1 MHREHGQ
8 DQGLPYTSGT
18 SQDGDCCLRQTGTI
32 PAAVGIRKGAFV
44 VYRAEEKPDVSIRLP
59 SLVCLAGEG
68 ESTRDIAEDVLHM
81 IRRMMTR
88 SESRMIV
95 RILSGR
101 LLPVVLADSLLD
113 DSSDLVSRLA
123 AVDEDV
129 DIPQGDSTLEV
140 KSLL

>member
-1 MHREHGQ
+1 
-8 DQGLPYTSGT
+8 
-18 SQDGDCCLRQTGTI
+18 
-32 PAAVGIRKGAFV
+32 
-44 VYRAEEKPDVSIRLP
+44 
-59 SLVCLAGEG
+59 
-68 ESTRDIAEDVLHM
+68 M

-123 AVDEDV
+123 SVDEDV
-129 DIPQGDSTLEV
+129 YIPQGDAALEIQ
-140 KSLL
+140 SLL

>member
-1 MHREHGQ
+1 
-8 DQGLPYTSGT
+8 
-18 SQDGDCCLRQTGTI
+18 
-32 PAAVGIRKGAFV
+32 
-44 VYRAEEKPDVSIRLP
+44 
-59 SLVCLAGEG
+59 
-68 ESTRDIAEDVLHM
+68 M

-123 AVDEDV
+123 SVDEDV
-129 DIPQGDSTLEV
+129 DIPQGDSALEV

>member
-1 MHREHGQ
+1 
-8 DQGLPYTSGT
+8 
-18 SQDGDCCLRQTGTI
+18 
-32 PAAVGIRKGAFV
+32 
-44 VYRAEEKPDVSIRLP
+44 
-59 SLVCLAGEG
+59 
-68 ESTRDIAEDVLHM
+68 
-81 IRRMMTR
+81 MTR

-140 KSLL
+140 KSLLRNPVRLVLDVLLFAMSHICVYLLVSLVYTVELPTSYYTDGILLRYGRKLQQ

>member
-1 MHREHGQ
+1 
-8 DQGLPYTSGT
+8 
-18 SQDGDCCLRQTGTI
+18 
-32 PAAVGIRKGAFV
+32 
-44 VYRAEEKPDVSIRLP
+44 
-59 SLVCLAGEG
+59 
-68 ESTRDIAEDVLHM
+68 M

-123 AVDEDV
+123 TVDEDV
-129 DIPQGDSTLEV
+129 DIPQGDAALEIQ
-140 KSLL
+140 SLL

>member
-1 MHREHGQ
+1 
-8 DQGLPYTSGT
+8 
-18 SQDGDCCLRQTGTI
+18 
-32 PAAVGIRKGAFV
+32 
-44 VYRAEEKPDVSIRLP
+44 
-59 SLVCLAGEG
+59 
-68 ESTRDIAEDVLHM
+68 M

-123 AVDEDV
+123 SVDEDV
-129 DIPQGDSTLEV
+129 YIPQGDAALEI